1 MFINLLYFQ
10 INLRIELYVFIK
22 NPKFLQK
29 KIGQKRFIWYTEFEK
44 QIINKGAK
52 KMRKS
57 LDVLE
62 SMIYYWNTVAEK
74 EKVSEQ
80 FIDFLAQDRGMKATY
95 NENFDAESV
104 RKVLSA
110 ISNVEPFIG
119 ETLNEG
125 KFWTNNMWMI
135 EKMDYMNKIISPLK
149 RLSVEDLGEGQV
161 VFLPLHLDL
170 FYKKG
175 NTLYINFFMVEPDE
189 INGTDKLTIEDVE
202 VKEWIKKNMG

>member
-1 MFINLLYFQ
+1 
-10 INLRIELYVFIK
+10 
-22 NPKFLQK
+22 
-29 KIGQKRFIWYTEFEK
+29 
-44 QIINKGAK
+44 
-52 KMRKS
+52 MRKS

-74 EKVSEQ
+74 GKVSEQ
-80 FIDFLAQDRGMKATY
+80 FISFLAQDRGMKATY
-95 NENFDAESV
+95 DENFDAESV

-119 ETLNEG
+119 DTLNEG

-135 EKMDYMNKIISPLK
+135 EKMDYMNKVINPLK

-161 VFLPLHLDL
+161 VFLPLQLDL

-189 INGTDKLTIEDVE
+189 INGTDKLTIEGLE
-202 VKEWIKKNMG
+202 IKEWIKKNMG

>member
-1 MFINLLYFQ
+1 
-10 INLRIELYVFIK
+10 
-22 NPKFLQK
+22 
-29 KIGQKRFIWYTEFEK
+29 
-44 QIINKGAK
+44 
-52 KMRKS
+52 MRKS

-74 EKVSEQ
+74 GKVSEQ
-80 FIDFLAQDRGMKATY
+80 FISFLAQDRGMKATY
-95 NENFDAESV
+95 DENFDAESV

-135 EKMDYMNKIISPLK
+135 EKMDYMNSVINPLK

-161 VFLPLHLDL
+161 VFLPLQLDL

-189 INGTDKLTIEDVE
+189 INGTDKLTIEGVE
-202 VKEWIKKNMG
+202 VKEWIKKTMMG

>member
-1 MFINLLYFQ
+1 
-10 INLRIELYVFIK
+10 
-22 NPKFLQK
+22 
-29 KIGQKRFIWYTEFEK
+29 
-44 QIINKGAK
+44 
-52 KMRKS
+52 MRKS

-74 EKVSEQ
+74 GKVSEQ
-80 FIDFLAQDRGMKATY
+80 FISFLAQDRGMKATY
-95 NENFDAESV
+95 DENFDAESV

-119 ETLNEG
+119 DTLNEG

-135 EKMDYMNKIISPLK
+135 EKMDYMNSVINPLK

-161 VFLPLHLDL
+161 VFLPLQLNL
-170 FYKKG
+170 FHKKG

-189 INGTDKLTIEDVE
+189 INGTDKLTIEGVE
-202 VKEWIKKNMG
+202 VKEWIKKTMMG